1 MRHLLYLAVL
11 LGCLVGTLPL
21 ELRLGARVYRRWRR
35 ALMAVLPV
43 AAVFVVWDVAAVA
56 AGWWSFDPRYIL
68 GIRLPGG
75 LPIEEVLFF
84 LVIPVCAILTL
95 EAVRRLRPG
104 WRLDDGAPDP
114 SAAPDRADDG
124 RLSRS

>member
-11 LGCLVGTLPL
+11 LACLMGTLPL
-21 ELRLGARVYRRWRR
+21 ELGLGARVYRRWRR
-35 ALMAVLPV
+35 ALAAVLPV
-43 AAVFVVWDVAAVA
+43 AAAFVAWDIAAVA

-84 LVIPVCAILTL
+84 VVIPVCAILTL
-95 EAVRRLRPG
+95 EAVRRLRPD
-104 WRLDDGAPDP
+104 WRLDEPGPNPGPDLG
-114 SAAPDRADDG
+114 SAAARPAG
-124 RLSRS
+124 